1 MALERK
7 KDFRESDFEVNKNS
21 KKICFQIFFF
31 NFMLYSLVCCCHSKV
46 HLRVDTAK

>member
-21 KKICFQIFFF
+21 KKICFQIFFLILF
-31 NFMLYSLVCCCHSKV
+31 SIHWSAAATEKYI
-46 HLRVDTAK
+46 